1 MTNSGNYSENNKFRG
16 LLVVGPLSAKFM
28 DSGFWILAM
37 GLVLLSSCSNLKY
50 LPEGEKLYTGAEVHV
65 EGERLTGK
73 ERKRLES
80 ELSEQTRPR
89 QNKKFLG
96 MRMKLFFY
104 NLAGN
109 PKKEKSPAAFMKKK
123 MGEPPVL
130 YSSVD
135 IPRNQ
140 NILVNSL
147 QNQGY
152 YHAESR
158 VDSTV
163 GEKKASLIYTV
174 LPRNRYL
181 ISKVS
186 FPDDSRSE
194 ERRVGRECVSTCR
207 SRWSQYNK

>member
-1 MTNSGNYSENNKFRG
+1 
-16 LLVVGPLSAKFM
+16 M

-109 PKKEKSPAAFMKKK
+109 PTKEKSPAAFMKKT
-123 MGEPPVL
+123 MGETPVL

-135 IPRNQ
+135 IPRTKN
-140 NILVNSL
+140 NIVNSL
-147 QNQGY
+147 QNQ
-152 YHAESR
+152 
-158 VDSTV
+158 
-163 GEKKASLIYTV
+163 
-174 LPRNRYL
+174 N
-181 ISKVS
+181 
-186 FPDDSRSE
+186 
-194 ERRVGRECVSTCR
+194 GRKTCR
-207 SRWSQYNK
+207 ESGCQ

>member
-96 MRMKLFFY
+96 MRMKLLFY
-104 NLAGN
+104 NLA
-109 PKKEKSPAAFMKKK
+109 
-123 MGEPPVL
+123 
-130 YSSVD
+130 
-135 IPRNQ
+135 
-140 NILVNSL
+140 
-147 QNQGY
+147 
-152 YHAESR
+152 
-158 VDSTV
+158 
-163 GEKKASLIYTV
+163 
-174 LPRNRYL
+174 
-181 ISKVS
+181 
-186 FPDDSRSE
+186 RSE
-194 ERRVGRECVSTCR
+194 EHTSELQSLMRNSYAVFCL
-207 SRWSQYNK
+207 K